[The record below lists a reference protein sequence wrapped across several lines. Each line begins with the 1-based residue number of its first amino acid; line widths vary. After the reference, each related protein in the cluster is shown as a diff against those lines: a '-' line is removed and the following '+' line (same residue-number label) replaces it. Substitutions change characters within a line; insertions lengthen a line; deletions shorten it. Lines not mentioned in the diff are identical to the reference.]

1 MKKAMLFI
9 VTMVLSISANAASFD
24 FANYADT
31 EGEQGYAAY
40 VKTEGA
46 ITVTVTGTANNSGT
60 PTPAFAYLD
69 AGGAG
74 LGVCKNLDGANQC
87 NPTNDDN
94 ALQDE
99 AAKLTFDQRV
109 FVSDV
114 AFVDGNHGTSFTG
127 TFELLVDGISQGTTS
142 LAALVTLDLWGTVFE
157 FINNSPNPI
166 DAAGNQFYINV
177 LDAQVPVPAALFL
190 FAPALLGFFG
200 LRRKATLAA

>member
-9 VTMVLSISANAASFD
+9 VGMVLSISVNAASFD
-24 FANYADT
+24 FAHYADT
-31 EGEQGYAAY
+31 EGERGYVSY
-40 VKTEGA
+40 MKTEGL
-46 ITVTVTGTANNSGT
+46 ITVTATGTANIGGQT
-60 PTPAFAYLD
+60 TPAFAYLD
-69 AGGAG
+69 AGNAG

-87 NPTNDDN
+87 NPTNGDN
-94 ALQDE
+94 VLPDE
-99 AAKLTFDQRV
+99 AVQLNFDQRV

-114 AFVDGNHGTSFTG
+114 AFIDGNHGTSFTG

-157 FINNSPNPI
+157 FINNSAG
-166 DAAGNQFYINV
+166 DYSLAGNQFYINV